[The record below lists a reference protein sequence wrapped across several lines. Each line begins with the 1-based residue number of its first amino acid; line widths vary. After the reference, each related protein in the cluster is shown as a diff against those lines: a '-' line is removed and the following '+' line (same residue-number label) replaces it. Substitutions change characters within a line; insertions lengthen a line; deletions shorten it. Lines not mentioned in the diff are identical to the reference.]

1 MTIPKYIPYGTQD
14 INNEDIKA
22 VNDVLKSD
30 FLTQGP
36 EIKKFEEAI
45 SAKVN
50 AKYSLAC
57 NSATSALHMACMAL
71 NLSEGDTL
79 WTSPNTFVASANCAL
94 YCKANID
101 FVDINPK
108 TFNICIEK
116 LHEKLIESK
125 KNGTLPKILV
135 IVHLTGRPCELDEIS
150 KLSKKYNFKIIED
163 ASHAIGAEYK
173 KSPIGSCKWSDITVF
188 SFHPVKIITSGEGGM
203 LTTNNKKLYERL
215 SLFRTHGITKDSKNF
230 KSKASGLWH
239 YEQHLLGYNY
249 RMTDIHAALGRSQ
262 LKRIDTFIKKRNDLA
277 ITYNSMLKNLSL
289 DLPLLSSKNNLIS
302 SFHLYVIR
310 LKEIEDIK
318 RHAKIFKYLRD
329 KGIGVNLHY
338 TPVHLHPYYRSIGF
352 KVGDYPEAELYGKS
366 AISIPIHN
374 KLTKKMQSYV
384 VESIASALNN

>member
-1 MTIPKYIPYGTQD
+1 MNIPKYIPYGTQD

>member
-1 MTIPKYIPYGTQD
+1 MNNFEFIPYGTQD

-22 VNDVLKSD
+22 VNLVLKSD

-45 SAKVN
+45 SAKVH

-71 NLSEGDTL
+71 NLFEDDIL

-101 FVDINPK
+101 FVDINPN

-116 LHEKLIESK
+116 LREKLIKSK
-125 KNGTLPKILV
+125 KQGTLPKILV
-135 IVHLTGRPCELDEIS
+135 VVHLTGRPCELDEIG
-150 KLSKKYNFKIIED
+150 KLSKKYNCKIIED

-173 KSPIGSCKWSDITVF
+173 KFPIGSCKWSDITVF

-215 SLFRTHGITKDSKNF
+215 SLYRSHGITKDSKNF
-230 KSKASGLWH
+230 KSKANGLWR

-277 ITYNSMLKNLSL
+277 IEYDSMLKELPLN
-289 DLPLLSSKNNLIS
+289 LPLLSSKDNLIS

-310 LKEIEDIK
+310 LKEKQHIK
-318 RHAKIFKYLRD
+318 RHAKIFKHLRD
-329 KGIGVNLHY
+329 KSIGVNLHY
-338 TPVHLHPYYRSIGF
+338 TPVHLHPYYRRMGF
-352 KVGDYPEAELYGKS
+352 KVGDFPEAELYGKT

-384 VESIASALNN
+384 VESITSALNK

>member
-1 MTIPKYIPYGTQD
+1 MNIPKYIPYGTQD

-116 LHEKLIESK
+116 LHEKLIKSK